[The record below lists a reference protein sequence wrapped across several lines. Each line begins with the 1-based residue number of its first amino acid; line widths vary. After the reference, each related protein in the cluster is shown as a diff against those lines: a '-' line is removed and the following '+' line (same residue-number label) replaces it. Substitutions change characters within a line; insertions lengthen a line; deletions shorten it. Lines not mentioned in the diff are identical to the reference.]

1 MFILYMSLDPELV
14 QRFGGM
20 IFLGMKVEELFYL
33 NKFKQLLQNI
43 YVNSDF
49 RSRVGGT
56 HAGG

>member
-49 RSRVGGT
+49 RST
-56 HAGG
+56 DF